1 MLPFSK
7 ALQSW
12 LENLRF
18 PWLLLVTFTLFI
30 LNVFIPDALPMADEL
45 LLALSTVLLA
55 RMKRR
60 KPGQKDTREQ
70 PSDQD

>member
-7 ALQSW
+7 SIKAW

-18 PWLLLVTFTLFI
+18 PYLLLLTFILFV
-30 LNVFIPDALPMADEL
+30 LNVFIPDALPLADEL
-45 LLALSTVLLA
+45 LLALGTILLA

-60 KPGQKDTREQ
+60 KPAAEDDPELPPGKR
-70 PSDQD
+70 

>member
-7 ALQSW
+7 SLKSW

-18 PWLLLVTFTLFI
+18 PYLLLLTFALFI
-30 LNVFIPDALPMADEL
+30 LNVFIPDALPLADEL
-45 LLALSTVLLA
+45 LLALGTILLA

-60 KPGQKDTREQ
+60 KPAPEVPPGK
-70 PSDQD
+70 P